1 MSEELNQATQE
12 LSLESPQTVL
22 DDNKEFSVKHPLNC
36 SWTLW
41 YTKPQAS
48 KSESWADLL
57 KPVIT
62 FSTVEE
68 FWGIFNS
75 IPQPSE
81 LPLKADYHLFREG
94 VRPEWEDEQNAKG
107 GKFNFSYGDK
117 YNTNINDVWLKS
129 CLALI
134 GEVLQDD
141 EDEVNGIVFSNR
153 KIAYKIALW
162 TKSVAKKNLFTVGEK
177 FKEVIDVQDE
187 LIEFFSHESADQ
199 RNPKPLMAI

>member
-1 MSEELNQATQE
+1 MSEELTQATE
-12 LSLESPQTVL
+12 KLSLENQTVIENNT
-22 DDNKEFSVKHPLNC
+22 DFNVKHPLNC

-41 YTKPQAS
+41 YTKPQTS
-48 KSESWADLL
+48 KTESWADLL

-68 FWGIFNS
+68 FWGIYNS

-94 VRPEWEDEQNAKG
+94 IKPEWEDVQNAEG
-107 GKFNFSYGDK
+107 GKFNHSYNDK
-117 YNTNINDVWLKS
+117 YNVDINDAWLKT

-153 KIAYKIALW
+153 KVAFKVALW
-162 TKSVAKKNLFTVGEK
+162 TKSTDKKNVLAVGEK
-177 FKEVIDVQDE
+177 FKEVLATDD
-187 LIEFFSHESADQ
+187 LIEFYSHKSAEN
-199 RNPKPLMAI
+199 RNAKPLMMI